1 MSAIIDSTIWVYKI
15 DLEDRGQAPSQI
27 CTVQN
32 KKSGNL
38 HYLKFRQTLRYSLLS
53 YQLMQM
59 QKVDNLL
66 EPLIGRWRELD
77 ANRDGFLQI
86 GVEIPFRA
94 ELQRLAR
101 RERSRTGKLPTLEG
115 TWDRYR
121 QEIIAQ
127 SALES
132 SRERRESPFS

>member
-1 MSAIIDSTIWVYKI
+1 
-15 DLEDRGQAPSQI
+15 
-27 CTVQN
+27 
-32 KKSGNL
+32 
-38 HYLKFRQTLRYSLLS
+38 
-53 YQLMQM
+53 MQM
-59 QKVDNLL
+59 QKVDESCLNL
-66 EPLIGRWRELD
+66 LIGRWRELD

-86 GVEIPFRA
+86 GVEIPSA
-94 ELQRLAR
+94 EQVVELQRLAR

-115 TWDRYR
+115 IWDRYR